1 MYIKILSRPFLPA
14 PLLLALTTHILQLS
28 QAAAQLTSPL
38 GPVVDLGYAAFAG
51 NSTSP
56 SGILNSNVT
65 FFGGIPYAE
74 PPLGDLRWRA
84 PKNLDEN
91 ATTQDGKIMDARN
104 WGPPCIQ
111 RPAVVGI
118 GSEDCLTLNVW
129 KPTNASEGDKL
140 PVAVYIHVRVSS
152 VVVDVPSP

>member
-1 MYIKILSRPFLPA
+1 MYIPLP
-14 PLLLALTTHILQLS
+14 PLLLALVLRFHQV
-28 QAAAQLTSPL
+28 AAQLTSSL
-38 GPVVDLGYAAFAG
+38 GPVVDLGYVAFAG

-56 SGILNSNVT
+56 SGVPDSNVT
-65 FFGGIPYAE
+65 FFGAIPYAE

-84 PKNLDEN
+84 PKMLDEN
-91 ATTQDGKIMDARN
+91 ATRQAGRIMDARN

-129 KPTNASEGDKL
+129 KPTNSSEGDKL
-140 PVAVYIHVRVSS
+140 PVAVYIHVCLGLKS
-152 VVVDVPSP
+152 